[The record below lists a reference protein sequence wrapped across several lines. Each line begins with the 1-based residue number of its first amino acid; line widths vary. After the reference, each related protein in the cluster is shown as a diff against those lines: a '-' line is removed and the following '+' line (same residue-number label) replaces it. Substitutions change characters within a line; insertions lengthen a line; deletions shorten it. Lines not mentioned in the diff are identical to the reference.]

1 MGLFHDTCEAFVD
14 LRNNGRALSG
24 EDLRTAQ
31 ELVFPQGA
39 TAPLVG
45 EAREKALAAHGWG
58 ICGHEVPKKARVCS
72 KCGTLAPKG
81 YVKCPSCREWV
92 GNESRFCPHCNHPL
106 HPDERIDFAGGI
118 WDRHP
123 GLFAQRFELD
133 DVSQIVKGGL
143 KIQEGTLAILLDA
156 GKKVAVLGPGRHRP
170 EGTLRSINWFGNPPP
185 RSVVMVD
192 AGDCLFKMLFAG
204 MRTAEELPVQV
215 VAEITLRFDV
225 DHADLFLANVLK
237 ESRAMATDAIS
248 GIIVAEATSAVKDL
262 CAASTVE
269 DLVKDPDRRAR
280 FQDAIS
286 RSLQDLFK
294 RSGLELIRVGF
305 VEFVSPAYEKLRQ
318 ANGDLEV
325 KRREVEFARTVRN
338 FTFDKDKEEW
348 TDGKAKREFGNERE
362 RDSAEDNLAMRE
374 FRLGIKKRSNIIRS
388 DSEKEDAEAEK
399 AHLDLEAQT
408 LREKA
413 QRKRDLEDYFAQL
426 AQEKQL
432 GSISRQT
439 QLGIASLT
447 APLTVE
453 DEVQRKKAENERHR
467 TAERFEKEY
476 DDLRHQFKKVDL
488 EADIERAKQQNRH
501 KWNIAEAEHANV
513 LSGIK
518 GKGELE
524 AVILESK
531 KGSIVDQRRIDS
543 AITDD
548 KVADIKR
555 GIDRKDAHFLDETLR
570 MDIDTKDYGQQK
582 ALDQAR
588 RAAELGRENL
598 AFVQSLEAK
607 ERRERADTM
616 KGMTYAEMAAMAD
629 DPAERAQYL
638 EMARLEK
645 EQEHQRAALSS
656 QVDLAKIQA
665 SVQVAQVQGQTEAS
679 KAQAQAQAAA
689 AAAQAQVA
697 VNDRTLEELKKVMGD
712 RADHDE
718 KVMKMM
724 QELAGKAIEKPTTVV
739 SQAAPAQVVIPNTT
753 PQPIN
758 IVK

>member
-39 TAPLVG
+39 VAPLVG
-45 EAREKALAAHGWG
+45 EAREKALAARGWG
-58 ICGHEVPKKARVCS
+58 ICGHEVTKKARVCS

-118 WDRHP
+118 WDRQP

-156 GKKVAVLGPGRHRP
+156 GKKVAVLGPGRHKP

-192 AGDCLFKMLFAG
+192 AGDCLFKMYFTG
-204 MRTAEELPVQV
+204 MRTAEELSVQV

-237 ESRAMATDAIS
+237 ESRALSTDVIS
-248 GIIVAEATSAVKDL
+248 DIIVAEATSAVRDL

-269 DLVKDPDRRAR
+269 DLVKDPDRRSR
-280 FQDAIS
+280 FQDALN
-286 RSLQDLFK
+286 RSLQNLFN

-305 VEFVSPAYEKLRQ
+305 VEFVSPVYEKLRR
-318 ANGDLEV
+318 ANADLEV
-325 KRREVEFARTVRN
+325 KRRELEFARTVRS
-338 FTFDKDKEEW
+338 FTFDKDKNDWADDKVER
-348 TDGKAKREFGNERE
+348 TFGNERE

-388 DSEKEDAEAEK
+388 DSEKEDAEAERV
-399 AHLDLEAQT
+399 HLDLEAQT

-413 QRKRDLEDYFAQL
+413 QRKRDIEDYFAQL

-432 GSISRQT
+432 GSITRQA
-439 QLGIASLT
+439 QLDIASLT

-453 DEVQRKKAENERHR
+453 DEVQRKKAENDRHR
-467 TAERFEKEY
+467 TAERFEQEY
-476 DDLRHQFKKVDL
+476 DTLRHQFKKVDL
-488 EADIERAKQQNRH
+488 EADIDRARQQARHEREKS
-501 KWNIAEAEHANV
+501 EAIHANA
-513 LSGIK
+513 LSEINGQ
-518 GKGELE
+518 GE
-524 AVILESK
+524 IN
-531 KGSIVDQRRIDS
+531 S
-543 AITDD
+543 AIT
-548 KVADIKR
+548 KSKIADIQR
-555 GIDRKDAHFLDETLR
+555 ETDRKDVHALDEAR
-570 MDIDTKDYGQQK
+570 HIDIDTADYEQRK
-582 ALDQAR
+582 KLEQAR
-588 RAAELGRENL
+588 GAAALGRENL
-598 AFVQSLEAK
+598 EFVQSLEAK

-645 EQEHQRAALSS
+645 EQEHQRTALSS

-679 KAQAQAQAAA
+679 KAQSQAQAAA

-697 VNDRTLEELKKVMGD
+697 ANDRTLEEVKKAMGD

-739 SQAAPAQVVIPNTT
+739 SQAAPAQVVVPNTA

>member
-39 TAPLVG
+39 AAPLVG
-45 EAREKALAAHGWG
+45 EAREKALAARGWG
-58 ICGHEVPKKARVCS
+58 ICGHEVTKKARVCS

-118 WDRHP
+118 WDRQP

-156 GKKVAVLGPGRHRP
+156 GKKVAVLGPGRHKP

-192 AGDCLFKMLFAG
+192 AGDCLFKMYFMG

-225 DHADLFLANVLK
+225 GHADLFLANVLK
-237 ESRAMATDAIS
+237 ESRALSTDVIS
-248 GIIVAEATSAVKDL
+248 DIIVAEATSAVRDL

-269 DLVKDPDRRAR
+269 DLVKDPDRRSR
-280 FQDAIS
+280 FQDALN
-286 RSLQDLFK
+286 RSLQNLFK

-305 VEFVSPAYEKLRQ
+305 VEFVSPVYEKLRQ
-318 ANGDLEV
+318 ANADLEV
-325 KRREVEFARTVRN
+325 KRRELEFARTVRS
-338 FTFDKDKEEW
+338 FTFDKDKNDWADDKVER
-348 TDGKAKREFGNERE
+348 TFGNERE

-388 DSEKEDAEAEK
+388 DSEKEDAEAERV
-399 AHLDLEAQT
+399 HLDLEAQT

-413 QRKRDLEDYFAQL
+413 QRKRDIEDYFAQL

-432 GSISRQT
+432 GSITRQA
-439 QLGIASLT
+439 QLDIASLT

-453 DEVQRKKAENERHR
+453 DEVQRKKAENDRHR
-467 TAERFEKEY
+467 TAERFEQEY
-476 DDLRHQFKKVDL
+476 DTLRHQFKKVDL
-488 EADIERAKQQNRH
+488 EADIDRARQQARHEREKS
-501 KWNIAEAEHANV
+501 EAIHANA
-513 LSGIK
+513 LSEINGQ
-518 GKGELE
+518 GE
-524 AVILESK
+524 IN
-531 KGSIVDQRRIDS
+531 S
-543 AITDD
+543 AIT
-548 KVADIKR
+548 KSKIADIQR
-555 GIDRKDAHFLDETLR
+555 ETDRKDVHALDEAR
-570 MDIDTKDYGQQK
+570 HIDIDTADYEQRK
-582 ALDQAR
+582 KLEQAR
-588 RAAELGRENL
+588 GAAALGRENL
-598 AFVQSLEAK
+598 EFVQSLEAK

-645 EQEHQRAALSS
+645 EQEHQRTALSS

-679 KAQAQAQAAA
+679 KAQSQAQAAA

-697 VNDRTLEELKKVMGD
+697 ANDRTLEEVKKALGD

-739 SQAAPAQVVIPNTT
+739 SQAAPAQVVVPNAA

>member
-39 TAPLVG
+39 AAPLVG
-45 EAREKALAAHGWG
+45 EAREKALAARGWG

-106 HPDERIDFAGGI
+106 HPDERIDFAGGV
-118 WDRHP
+118 WDRQP

-156 GKKVAVLGPGRHRP
+156 GKKVAVLGPGRHKP

-192 AGDCLFKMLFAG
+192 AGDCLFKMYFTG

-237 ESRAMATDAIS
+237 ESRALSTDVIS
-248 GIIVAEATSAVKDL
+248 DIIVAEATSAVRDL

-269 DLVKDPDRRAR
+269 DLVKDPDRRSR
-280 FQDAIS
+280 FQDALN
-286 RSLQDLFK
+286 RSLQNLFK

-305 VEFVSPAYEKLRQ
+305 VEFVSPVYEKLRQ
-318 ANGDLEV
+318 ANADLEV
-325 KRREVEFARTVRN
+325 KRRELEFARTVRS
-338 FTFDKDKEEW
+338 FTFDKDKNDWADDKVER
-348 TDGKAKREFGNERE
+348 TFGNERE

-388 DSEKEDAEAEK
+388 DSEKEDAEAERV
-399 AHLDLEAQT
+399 HLDLEAQT

-413 QRKRDLEDYFAQL
+413 QRKRDIEDYFAQL

-432 GSISRQT
+432 GSITRQA
-439 QLGIASLT
+439 QLDIASLT

-453 DEVQRKKAENERHR
+453 DEVQRKKAENDRHR
-467 TAERFEKEY
+467 TAERFEQEY
-476 DDLRHQFKKVDL
+476 DTLRHQFKKVDL
-488 EADIERAKQQNRH
+488 EADIDRARQQARHEREKS
-501 KWNIAEAEHANV
+501 EAIHANA
-513 LSGIK
+513 LSEINGQ
-518 GKGELE
+518 GE
-524 AVILESK
+524 IN
-531 KGSIVDQRRIDS
+531 S
-543 AITDD
+543 AIT
-548 KVADIKR
+548 KSKIADIQR
-555 GIDRKDAHFLDETLR
+555 ETDRKDVHALDEAR
-570 MDIDTKDYGQQK
+570 HIDIDTADYEQRK
-582 ALDQAR
+582 KIEQAR
-588 RAAELGRENL
+588 RAAELAHENL
-598 AFVQSLEAK
+598 AFTQSLEAK

-645 EQEHQRAALSS
+645 EQEHQRTALSS

-679 KAQAQAQAAA
+679 KAQSQAQAAA

-697 VNDRTLEELKKVMGD
+697 ANDRTLEELKNALGD

-739 SQAAPAQVVIPNTT
+739 SQAAPAQVVVPNAA

>member
-39 TAPLVG
+39 AAPLVG
-45 EAREKALAAHGWG
+45 EAREKALAARGWG

-118 WDRHP
+118 WDRQP

-156 GKKVAVLGPGRHRP
+156 GKKVAVLGPGRHKP

-192 AGDCLFKMLFAG
+192 AGDCLFKMYFTG

-237 ESRAMATDAIS
+237 ESRALSTDVIS
-248 GIIVAEATSAVKDL
+248 DIIVAEATSAVRDL

-269 DLVKDPDRRAR
+269 DLVKDPDRRSR
-280 FQDAIS
+280 FQDALN
-286 RSLQDLFK
+286 RSLQNLFK

-305 VEFVSPAYEKLRQ
+305 VEFVSPVYEKLRQ
-318 ANGDLEV
+318 ANADLEV
-325 KRREVEFARTVRN
+325 KRRELEFARTVRS
-338 FTFDKDKEEW
+338 FTFDKDKNDW
-348 TDGKAKREFGNERE
+348 TDDKVERTFGNERE

-388 DSEKEDAEAEK
+388 DSEKEDAEAERV
-399 AHLDLEAQT
+399 HLDLEAQT

-413 QRKRDLEDYFAQL
+413 QRKRDIEDYFAQL

-432 GSISRQT
+432 GSITRQA
-439 QLGIASLT
+439 QLDIASLT

-453 DEVQRKKAENERHR
+453 DEVQRKKAENDRHR
-467 TAERFEKEY
+467 TAERFEQEY
-476 DDLRHQFKKVDL
+476 DTLRHQFKKVDL
-488 EADIERAKQQNRH
+488 EADIDRARQQARHEREKS
-501 KWNIAEAEHANV
+501 EAIHANA
-513 LSGIK
+513 LSEINGQ
-518 GKGELE
+518 GE
-524 AVILESK
+524 IN
-531 KGSIVDQRRIDS
+531 S
-543 AITDD
+543 AIT
-548 KVADIKR
+548 KSKIADIQR
-555 GIDRKDAHFLDETLR
+555 ETDRKDVHALDEAR
-570 MDIDTKDYGQQK
+570 HIDIDTADYEQRK
-582 ALDQAR
+582 KIEQAR
-588 RAAELGRENL
+588 RAAELAHENL
-598 AFVQSLEAK
+598 AFTQSLEAK

-645 EQEHQRAALSS
+645 EQEHQRTALSS

-679 KAQAQAQAAA
+679 KAQSQAQTAA

-697 VNDRTLEELKKVMGD
+697 ANDRTLEELKKALGD

-739 SQAAPAQVVIPNTT
+739 SQAAPAQVVVPNAA

>member
-39 TAPLVG
+39 AAPLVG
-45 EAREKALAAHGWG
+45 EAREKALAARGWG
-58 ICGHEVPKKARVCS
+58 ICGHEVTKKARVCS

-118 WDRHP
+118 WDRQP

-156 GKKVAVLGPGRHRP
+156 GKKVAVLGPGRHKP

-192 AGDCLFKMLFAG
+192 AGDCLFKMYFTG
-204 MRTAEELPVQV
+204 MRTAEELSVQV

-237 ESRAMATDAIS
+237 ESRALSTDVIS
-248 GIIVAEATSAVKDL
+248 DIIVAEATSAVRDL

-269 DLVKDPDRRAR
+269 DLVKDPDRRSR
-280 FQDAIS
+280 FQDALN
-286 RSLQDLFK
+286 RSLQNLFK

-305 VEFVSPAYEKLRQ
+305 VEFVSPVYEKLRQ
-318 ANGDLEV
+318 ANADLEV
-325 KRREVEFARTVRN
+325 KRRELEFARTVRS
-338 FTFDKDKEEW
+338 FTFDKDKNDWADDKVER
-348 TDGKAKREFGNERE
+348 TFGNERE

-388 DSEKEDAEAEK
+388 DSEKEDAEAERV
-399 AHLDLEAQT
+399 HLDLEAQT

-413 QRKRDLEDYFAQL
+413 QRKRDIEDYFAQL

-432 GSISRQT
+432 GSITRQA
-439 QLGIASLT
+439 QLDIASLT

-453 DEVQRKKAENERHR
+453 DEVQRKKSENDRHR
-467 TAERFEKEY
+467 TAERFEQEY
-476 DDLRHQFKKVDL
+476 DTLRHQFKKVDL
-488 EADIERAKQQNRH
+488 EADIDRARQQARHEREKS
-501 KWNIAEAEHANV
+501 EAIHANA
-513 LSGIK
+513 LSEINGQ
-518 GKGELE
+518 GE
-524 AVILESK
+524 IN
-531 KGSIVDQRRIDS
+531 S
-543 AITDD
+543 AIT
-548 KVADIKR
+548 KSKIADIQR
-555 GIDRKDAHFLDETLR
+555 ETDRKDVHALDEAR
-570 MDIDTKDYGQQK
+570 HIDIDTADYEQRK
-582 ALDQAR
+582 KLEQAR
-588 RAAELGRENL
+588 GAAALGRENL
-598 AFVQSLEAK
+598 EFVQSLEAK

-645 EQEHQRAALSS
+645 EQEHQRTALSS

-679 KAQAQAQAAA
+679 KAQSQAQAAA

-697 VNDRTLEELKKVMGD
+697 ANDRTLEEVKKALGD

-739 SQAAPAQVVIPNTT
+739 SQAAPAQVVVPNTA

>member
-39 TAPLVG
+39 AAPLVG
-45 EAREKALAAHGWG
+45 EAREKALAARGWG

-118 WDRHP
+118 WDRQP

-156 GKKVAVLGPGRHRP
+156 GKKVAVLGPGRHKP

-192 AGDCLFKMLFAG
+192 AGDCLFKMYFTG

-237 ESRAMATDAIS
+237 ESRALSTDVIS
-248 GIIVAEATSAVKDL
+248 GIIVAEATSAVRDL

-269 DLVKDPDRRAR
+269 DLVKDPDRRSR
-280 FQDAIS
+280 FQDALN
-286 RSLQDLFK
+286 RSLQNLFK

-305 VEFVSPAYEKLRQ
+305 VEFVSPVYEKLRQ
-318 ANGDLEV
+318 ANADLEV
-325 KRREVEFARTVRN
+325 KRRELEFARTVRS
-338 FTFDKDKEEW
+338 FTFDKDKNDWADDKVER
-348 TDGKAKREFGNERE
+348 TFGNERE

-388 DSEKEDAEAEK
+388 DSEKEDAEAERV
-399 AHLDLEAQT
+399 HLDLEAQT

-413 QRKRDLEDYFAQL
+413 QRKRDIEDYFAQL

-432 GSISRQT
+432 GSITRQA
-439 QLGIASLT
+439 QLDIASLT

-453 DEVQRKKAENERHR
+453 DEVQRKKAENDRHR
-467 TAERFEKEY
+467 TAERFEQEY
-476 DDLRHQFKKVDL
+476 DTLRHQFKKVDL
-488 EADIERAKQQNRH
+488 EADIDRARQQARHEREKS
-501 KWNIAEAEHANV
+501 EAIHANA
-513 LSGIK
+513 LSEINGQ
-518 GKGELE
+518 GE
-524 AVILESK
+524 IN
-531 KGSIVDQRRIDS
+531 S
-543 AITDD
+543 AIT
-548 KVADIKR
+548 KSKIADIQR
-555 GIDRKDAHFLDETLR
+555 ETDRKDVHALDEAR
-570 MDIDTKDYGQQK
+570 HIDIDTADYEQRK
-582 ALDQAR
+582 KLEQAR
-588 RAAELGRENL
+588 GAAALGHANL
-598 AFVQSLEAK
+598 EFVQSLEAK

-645 EQEHQRAALSS
+645 EQEHQRTALSS

-679 KAQAQAQAAA
+679 KAQSQAQAAA

-697 VNDRTLEELKKVMGD
+697 ANDRTLEEVKKAMGD

-739 SQAAPAQVVIPNTT
+739 SQAAPAQVVVPNTA

>member
-39 TAPLVG
+39 AAPLVG
-45 EAREKALAAHGWG
+45 EAREKALAARGWG

-106 HPDERIDFAGGI
+106 HPDERIDFAGGV
-118 WDRHP
+118 WDRQP

-156 GKKVAVLGPGRHRP
+156 GKKVAVLGPGRHKP

-192 AGDCLFKMLFAG
+192 AGDCLFKMYFTG

-237 ESRAMATDAIS
+237 ESRALSTDVIS
-248 GIIVAEATSAVKDL
+248 DIIVAEATSAVRDL

-269 DLVKDPDRRAR
+269 DLVKDPDRRSR
-280 FQDAIS
+280 FQDALN
-286 RSLQDLFK
+286 RSLQNLFK

-305 VEFVSPAYEKLRQ
+305 VEFVSPVYEKLRQ
-318 ANGDLEV
+318 ANADLEV
-325 KRREVEFARTVRN
+325 KRRELEFARTVRS
-338 FTFDKDKEEW
+338 FTFDKDKNDWADDKVER
-348 TDGKAKREFGNERE
+348 TFGNERE

-388 DSEKEDAEAEK
+388 DSEKEDAEAERV
-399 AHLDLEAQT
+399 HLDLEAQT

-413 QRKRDLEDYFAQL
+413 QRKRDIEDYFAQL

-432 GSISRQT
+432 GSITRQA
-439 QLGIASLT
+439 QLDIASLT

-453 DEVQRKKAENERHR
+453 DEVQRKKAENDRHR
-467 TAERFEKEY
+467 TAERFEQEY
-476 DDLRHQFKKVDL
+476 DTLRHQFKKVDL
-488 EADIERAKQQNRH
+488 EADIDRARQQARHEREKS
-501 KWNIAEAEHANV
+501 EAIHANA
-513 LSGIK
+513 LSEINGQ
-518 GKGELE
+518 GE
-524 AVILESK
+524 IN
-531 KGSIVDQRRIDS
+531 S
-543 AITDD
+543 AIT
-548 KVADIKR
+548 KSKIADIQR
-555 GIDRKDAHFLDETLR
+555 ETDRKDVHALDEAR
-570 MDIDTKDYGQQK
+570 HIDIDTADYEQRK
-582 ALDQAR
+582 KLEQAR
-588 RAAELGRENL
+588 GAAALGRENL
-598 AFVQSLEAK
+598 EFVQSLEAK

-645 EQEHQRAALSS
+645 EQEHQRTALSS

-679 KAQAQAQAAA
+679 KAQSQAQAAA

-697 VNDRTLEELKKVMGD
+697 ANDRTLEEVKKALGD

-739 SQAAPAQVVIPNTT
+739 SQAAPAQVVVPNAA

>member
-39 TAPLVG
+39 AAPLVG
-45 EAREKALAAHGWG
+45 EAREKALAARGWG

-118 WDRHP
+118 WDRQP

-143 KIQEGTLAILLDA
+143 KIQEGTLTILLDA
-156 GKKVAVLGPGRHRP
+156 GKKVAVLGPGRHKP

-192 AGDCLFKMLFAG
+192 AGDCLFKMYFTG

-237 ESRAMATDAIS
+237 ESRALSTDVIS
-248 GIIVAEATSAVKDL
+248 DIIVAEATSAVRDL

-269 DLVKDPDRRAR
+269 DLVKDPDRRSR
-280 FQDAIS
+280 FQDALN
-286 RSLQDLFK
+286 RSLQNLFK

-305 VEFVSPAYEKLRQ
+305 VEFVSPVYEKLRQ
-318 ANGDLEV
+318 ANADLEV
-325 KRREVEFARTVRN
+325 KRRELEFARTVRS
-338 FTFDKDKEEW
+338 FTFDKDKNDWADDKVER
-348 TDGKAKREFGNERE
+348 TFGNERE

-388 DSEKEDAEAEK
+388 DSEKEDAEAERV
-399 AHLDLEAQT
+399 HLDLEAQT

-413 QRKRDLEDYFAQL
+413 QRKRDIEDYFAQL

-432 GSISRQT
+432 GSITRQA
-439 QLGIASLT
+439 QLDIASLT

-453 DEVQRKKAENERHR
+453 DEVQRKKAENDRHR
-467 TAERFEKEY
+467 TAERFEQEY
-476 DDLRHQFKKVDL
+476 DTLRHQFKKVDL
-488 EADIERAKQQNRH
+488 EADIDCARQQARHEREKS
-501 KWNIAEAEHANV
+501 EAIHANA
-513 LSGIK
+513 LSEINGQ
-518 GKGELE
+518 GE
-524 AVILESK
+524 IN
-531 KGSIVDQRRIDS
+531 S
-543 AITDD
+543 AIT
-548 KVADIKR
+548 KSKIADIQR
-555 GIDRKDAHFLDETLR
+555 ETDRKDVHALDEAR
-570 MDIDTKDYGQQK
+570 HIDIDTADYEQRK
-582 ALDQAR
+582 KLEQAR
-588 RAAELGRENL
+588 GAAALGRANL
-598 AFVQSLEAK
+598 EFVQSLEAK

-645 EQEHQRAALSS
+645 EQEHQRTALSS

-679 KAQAQAQAAA
+679 KAQSQAQAAA

-697 VNDRTLEELKKVMGD
+697 ANDRTLEEVKKAMGD

-739 SQAAPAQVVIPNTT
+739 SQAAPAQVVVPNTA

>member
-39 TAPLVG
+39 ATPLVG
-45 EAREKALAAHGWG
+45 EAREKALAARGWG
-58 ICGHEVPKKARVCS
+58 ICGHEVPKKARACS

-106 HPDERIDFAGGI
+106 HPDERIDFAGGV
-118 WDRHP
+118 WDRQP

-133 DVSQIVKGGL
+133 DVSQIVRGGL

-156 GKKVAVLGPGRHRP
+156 GKKVAVLGPGRHKP

-192 AGDCLFKMLFAG
+192 AGDCLFKMFFAG

-248 GIIVAEATSAVKDL
+248 DIIVAEATSAVKDL
-262 CAASTVE
+262 CAVSTVE
-269 DLVKDPDRRAR
+269 DLVKDPNRRTY
-280 FQDAIS
+280 FQDALN
-286 RSLQDLFK
+286 RALKDLFR

-318 ANGDLEV
+318 ANADLEA
-325 KRREVEFARTVRN
+325 KRREIEFARTVRS
-338 FTFDKDKEEW
+338 FTFDKDKNDW
-348 TDGKAKREFGNERE
+348 ADDKAERTFGNERE
-362 RDSAEDNLAMRE
+362 RDSAEDSLAMRE
-374 FRLGIKKRSNIIRS
+374 FRLGVKKRSNVIRS
-388 DSEKEDAEAEK
+388 DSEKEDAEAERV
-399 AHLDLEAQT
+399 HLDLEAQT

-432 GSISRQT
+432 GSIPRQI
-439 QLGIASLT
+439 QLEIATLT

-453 DEVQRKKAENERHR
+453 DEVARKKAENERHR
-467 TAERFEKEY
+467 TAERFEKED
-476 DDLRHQFKKVDL
+476 DDLRHQSRKVDL
-488 EADIERAKQQNRH
+488 EADIERARQQNRH
-501 KWNIAEAEHANV
+501 KLNIAEAEHANV
-513 LSGIK
+513 VSGIK
-518 GKGELE
+518 GQGELD

-531 KGSIVDQRRIDS
+531 KGGIVDQRRIAS
-543 AITDD
+543 ATTD
-548 KVADIKR
+548 AEIARIKR
-555 GIDRKDAHFLDETLR
+555 GIDEEDA
-570 MDIDTKDYGQQK
+570 K
-582 ALDQAR
+582 ALNNQAR
-588 RAAELGRENL
+588 AAAALGRENL
-598 AFVQSLEAK
+598 AFMQSLESK

-697 VNDRTLEELKKVMGD
+697 ANDRTLEELKKAMGD

-739 SQAAPAQVVIPNTT
+739 SQAAPAQVVVPNTA
-753 PQPIN
+753 PQPIYL
-758 IVK
+758 VK

>member
-39 TAPLVG
+39 AAPLVG
-45 EAREKALAAHGWG
+45 EAREKALAARGWG

-118 WDRHP
+118 WDRQP

-156 GKKVAVLGPGRHRP
+156 GKKVAVLGPGRHKP

-192 AGDCLFKMLFAG
+192 AGDCLFKMYFTG

-237 ESRAMATDAIS
+237 ESRALSTDVIS
-248 GIIVAEATSAVKDL
+248 DIIVAEATSAVRDL

-269 DLVKDPDRRAR
+269 DLVKDPDRRSR
-280 FQDAIS
+280 FQDALN
-286 RSLQDLFK
+286 RSLQNLFK

-305 VEFVSPAYEKLRQ
+305 VEFVSPVYEKLRQ
-318 ANGDLEV
+318 ANADLEV
-325 KRREVEFARTVRN
+325 KRRELEFARTVRS
-338 FTFDKDKEEW
+338 FTFDKDKNDWADDKVER
-348 TDGKAKREFGNERE
+348 TFGNERE

-388 DSEKEDAEAEK
+388 DSEKEDAEAERV
-399 AHLDLEAQT
+399 HLDLEAQT

-413 QRKRDLEDYFAQL
+413 QRKRDIEDYFTQL

-432 GSISRQT
+432 GSITRQA
-439 QLGIASLT
+439 QLDIASLT

-453 DEVQRKKAENERHR
+453 DEVQRKKAENDRHR
-467 TAERFEKEY
+467 TAECFEQEY
-476 DDLRHQFKKVDL
+476 DTLRHQFKKVDL
-488 EADIERAKQQNRH
+488 EADIDRARQQARHEREKS
-501 KWNIAEAEHANV
+501 EAIHANA
-513 LSGIK
+513 LSEINGQ
-518 GKGELE
+518 GE
-524 AVILESK
+524 IN
-531 KGSIVDQRRIDS
+531 S
-543 AITDD
+543 AIT
-548 KVADIKR
+548 KSKIADIQR
-555 GIDRKDAHFLDETLR
+555 ETDRKDVHALDEAR
-570 MDIDTKDYGQQK
+570 HINIDTADYEQRK
-582 ALDQAR
+582 KIEQAR
-588 RAAELGRENL
+588 RAAELAHENL
-598 AFVQSLEAK
+598 AFTQSLEAK

-645 EQEHQRAALSS
+645 EQEHQRTALSS

-679 KAQAQAQAAA
+679 KAQSQAQAAA
-689 AAAQAQVA
+689 VVAQAQVA
-697 VNDRTLEELKKVMGD
+697 ANDRTLEELKKALGD

-739 SQAAPAQVVIPNTT
+739 SQAAPAQVVVPNTA

>member
-39 TAPLVG
+39 AAPLVG
-45 EAREKALAAHGWG
+45 EAREKALAARGWG

-106 HPDERIDFAGGI
+106 HPDERIDFAGGV
-118 WDRHP
+118 WDRQP

-156 GKKVAVLGPGRHRP
+156 GKKVAVLGPGRHKP

-192 AGDCLFKMLFAG
+192 AGDCLFKMYFTG
-204 MRTAEELPVQV
+204 MRTAEELSVQV

-237 ESRAMATDAIS
+237 ESRALSTDVIS
-248 GIIVAEATSAVKDL
+248 DIIVAEATSAVRDL

-269 DLVKDPDRRAR
+269 DLVKDPDRRSR
-280 FQDAIS
+280 FQDALN
-286 RSLQDLFK
+286 RSLQNLFK

-305 VEFVSPAYEKLRQ
+305 VEFVSPVYEKLRQ
-318 ANGDLEV
+318 ANADLEV
-325 KRREVEFARTVRN
+325 KRRELEFARTVRS
-338 FTFDKDKEEW
+338 FTFDKDKNDWADDKVER
-348 TDGKAKREFGNERE
+348 TFGNERE

-388 DSEKEDAEAEK
+388 DSEKEDAEAER

-413 QRKRDLEDYFAQL
+413 QRKRDIEDYFAQL

-432 GSISRQT
+432 GSITRQA
-439 QLGIASLT
+439 QLDIASLT

-453 DEVQRKKAENERHR
+453 DEVQRKKAENDRHR
-467 TAERFEKEY
+467 TAERFEQEY
-476 DDLRHQFKKVDL
+476 DTLRHQFKKVDL
-488 EADIERAKQQNRH
+488 EADIDRARQQARHEREKS
-501 KWNIAEAEHANV
+501 EAIHANA
-513 LSGIK
+513 LSEINGQ
-518 GKGELE
+518 GE
-524 AVILESK
+524 IN
-531 KGSIVDQRRIDS
+531 S
-543 AITDD
+543 AIT
-548 KVADIKR
+548 KSKIADIQR
-555 GIDRKDAHFLDETLR
+555 ETDRKDVHALDEAR
-570 MDIDTKDYGQQK
+570 HINIDTADYEQRK
-582 ALDQAR
+582 KIEQAR
-588 RAAELGRENL
+588 RAAELAHENL
-598 AFVQSLEAK
+598 AFTQSLEAK

-645 EQEHQRAALSS
+645 EQEHQRTALSS

-679 KAQAQAQAAA
+679 KAQSQAQAAA

-697 VNDRTLEELKKVMGD
+697 ANDRTLEEVKKAMGD

-739 SQAAPAQVVIPNTT
+739 SQAAPAQVVVPNTA

>member
-14 LRNNGRALSG
+14 LRNKGRALSG
-24 EDLRTAQ
+24 EDLRTAR

-39 TAPLVG
+39 ATPLVG
-45 EAREKALAAHGWG
+45 EAREKALAARGWG
-58 ICGHEVPKKARVCS
+58 VCGHEVPKKARVCA

-106 HPDERIDFAGGI
+106 HPDERIDFAGGV
-118 WDRHP
+118 WDRQP

-156 GKKVAVLGPGRHRP
+156 GKKVAVLGPGRHKP

-192 AGDCLFKMLFAG
+192 AGDCLFKMFFAG

-237 ESRAMATDAIS
+237 ESRVMATDAIS

-262 CAASTVE
+262 CAVSTVE

-325 KRREVEFARTVRN
+325 KRREVEFARTVRS
-338 FTFDKDKEEW
+338 FTFDKDKNDW
-348 TDGKAKREFGNERE
+348 ADDKAERTFGNERE
-362 RDSAEDNLAMRE
+362 RDSAEDSLAMRE
-374 FRLGIKKRSNIIRS
+374 FRLGVKKRSNVIRS
-388 DSEKEDAEAEK
+388 DSEKEDAEAERV
-399 AHLDLEAQT
+399 HLDLEAQT

-432 GSISRQT
+432 GSIPRQI
-439 QLGIASLT
+439 QLEIATLT

-453 DEVQRKKAENERHR
+453 DEVARKKAENERHR
-467 TAERFEKEY
+467 TAERFEKED
-476 DDLRHQFKKVDL
+476 DDLRHQSRKVDL
-488 EADIERAKQQNRH
+488 EADIERARQQNRH
-501 KWNIAEAEHANV
+501 KLNIAEAEHANV
-513 LSGIK
+513 VSGIK
-518 GKGELE
+518 GQGELD

-531 KGSIVDQRRIDS
+531 KGGIVDQRRIAS
-543 AITDD
+543 ATTD
-548 KVADIKR
+548 AEIARIKR
-555 GIDRKDAHFLDETLR
+555 GIDEEDA
-570 MDIDTKDYGQQK
+570 K
-582 ALDQAR
+582 ALNNQAR
-588 RAAELGRENL
+588 DAAALGRGNL
-598 AFVQSLEAK
+598 AFVQSLESK

-616 KGMTYAEMAAMAD
+616 KGMSYAEMAAMAD

-645 EQEHQRAALSS
+645 EQEHQQAALSS

-665 SVQVAQVQGQTEAS
+665 SVQVAEVQGQMEAS
-679 KAQAQAQAAA
+679 KAQSQAQAAA

-697 VNDRTLEELKKVMGD
+697 ANDRTLEELKKAMGD

-739 SQAAPAQVVIPNTT
+739 SQAAPAQVVVPNTT

>member
-39 TAPLVG
+39 AAPLVG
-45 EAREKALAAHGWG
+45 EAREKALAARGWG

-118 WDRHP
+118 WDRQP

-156 GKKVAVLGPGRHRP
+156 GKKVAVLGPGRHKP

-192 AGDCLFKMLFAG
+192 AGDCLFKMYFTG

-237 ESRAMATDAIS
+237 ESRALPTDVIS
-248 GIIVAEATSAVKDL
+248 DIIVAEATSAVRDL
-262 CAASTVE
+262 CAASMVE
-269 DLVKDPDRRAR
+269 DLVKDPDRRSR
-280 FQDAIS
+280 FQDALN
-286 RSLQDLFK
+286 RSLQNLFK

-305 VEFVSPAYEKLRQ
+305 VEFVSPVYEKLRQ
-318 ANGDLEV
+318 ANADLEV
-325 KRREVEFARTVRN
+325 KRRELEFARTVRS
-338 FTFDKDKEEW
+338 FTFDKDKNDWADDKVER
-348 TDGKAKREFGNERE
+348 TFGNERE

-388 DSEKEDAEAEK
+388 DSEKEDAEAERV
-399 AHLDLEAQT
+399 HLDLEAQT

-413 QRKRDLEDYFAQL
+413 QRKRDIEDYFAQL

-432 GSISRQT
+432 GSITRQA
-439 QLGIASLT
+439 QLDIASLT

-453 DEVQRKKAENERHR
+453 DEVQRKKAENDRHR
-467 TAERFEKEY
+467 TAERFEQEY
-476 DDLRHQFKKVDL
+476 DTLRHQFKKVDF
-488 EADIERAKQQNRH
+488 EADIDRARQQARHEREKS
-501 KWNIAEAEHANV
+501 EAIHANA
-513 LSGIK
+513 LSEINGQ
-518 GKGELE
+518 GE
-524 AVILESK
+524 IN
-531 KGSIVDQRRIDS
+531 S
-543 AITDD
+543 AIT
-548 KVADIKR
+548 KSKIADIQR
-555 GIDRKDAHFLDETLR
+555 ETDRKDVHALDEAR
-570 MDIDTKDYGQQK
+570 HIDIDTADYEQRK
-582 ALDQAR
+582 KLEQAR
-588 RAAELGRENL
+588 GAAALGHANL
-598 AFVQSLEAK
+598 EFVQSLEAK

-645 EQEHQRAALSS
+645 EQEHQRTALSS

-679 KAQAQAQAAA
+679 KAQSQAQAAA

-697 VNDRTLEELKKVMGD
+697 ANDRTLEEVKKAMGD

-739 SQAAPAQVVIPNTT
+739 SQAAPAQVVVPNTA

>member
-39 TAPLVG
+39 AAPLVG
-45 EAREKALAAHGWG
+45 EAREKALAARGWG

-118 WDRHP
+118 WDRQP
-123 GLFAQRFELD
+123 DLFAQRFELD

-156 GKKVAVLGPGRHRP
+156 GKKVAVLGPGRHKP

-192 AGDCLFKMLFAG
+192 AGDCLFKMYFTG

-237 ESRAMATDAIS
+237 ESRALSTDVIS
-248 GIIVAEATSAVKDL
+248 DIIVAEATSAVRDL

-269 DLVKDPDRRAR
+269 DLVKDPDRRSR
-280 FQDAIS
+280 FQDALN
-286 RSLQDLFK
+286 RSLQNLFK

-305 VEFVSPAYEKLRQ
+305 VEFVSPVYEKLRQ
-318 ANGDLEV
+318 ANADLEV
-325 KRREVEFARTVRN
+325 KRRELEFARTVRS
-338 FTFDKDKEEW
+338 FTFDKDKNDWADDKVER
-348 TDGKAKREFGNERE
+348 TFGNERE

-388 DSEKEDAEAEK
+388 DSEKEDAEAERV
-399 AHLDLEAQT
+399 HLDLEAQT

-413 QRKRDLEDYFAQL
+413 QRKRDIEDYFAQL

-432 GSISRQT
+432 GSITRQA
-439 QLGIASLT
+439 QLDIASLT

-453 DEVQRKKAENERHR
+453 DEVQRKKAENDRHR
-467 TAERFEKEY
+467 TAERFEQEY
-476 DDLRHQFKKVDL
+476 DTLRHQFKKVDL
-488 EADIERAKQQNRH
+488 EADIDRARQQARYEREKS
-501 KWNIAEAEHANV
+501 EAIHANA
-513 LSGIK
+513 LSEINGQ
-518 GKGELE
+518 GE
-524 AVILESK
+524 IN
-531 KGSIVDQRRIDS
+531 S
-543 AITDD
+543 AIT
-548 KVADIKR
+548 KSKIADIQR
-555 GIDRKDAHFLDETLR
+555 ETDRKDVHALDEAR
-570 MDIDTKDYGQQK
+570 HIDIDTADYEQRK
-582 ALDQAR
+582 KLEQAR
-588 RAAELGRENL
+588 GAAALGRANL
-598 AFVQSLEAK
+598 EFVQSLEAK

-645 EQEHQRAALSS
+645 EQEHQRTALSS

-679 KAQAQAQAAA
+679 KAQSQAQAAA

-697 VNDRTLEELKKVMGD
+697 ANDRTLEELKKALGD

-739 SQAAPAQVVIPNTT
+739 SQAAPAQVVVPNTA

>member
-39 TAPLVG
+39 AAPLVG
-45 EAREKALAAHGWG
+45 EAREKALAARGWG
-58 ICGHEVPKKARVCS
+58 ICGHEVTKKARVCS

-118 WDRHP
+118 WDRQP

-156 GKKVAVLGPGRHRP
+156 GKKVAVLGPGRHKP

-192 AGDCLFKMLFAG
+192 AGDCLFKMYFTG

-237 ESRAMATDAIS
+237 ESRALSTDVIS
-248 GIIVAEATSAVKDL
+248 DIIVAEATSAVRDL

-269 DLVKDPDRRAR
+269 DLVKDPDRRSR
-280 FQDAIS
+280 FQDALN
-286 RSLQDLFK
+286 RSLQNLFK

-305 VEFVSPAYEKLRQ
+305 VEFVSPVYEKLRQ
-318 ANGDLEV
+318 ANADLEV
-325 KRREVEFARTVRN
+325 KRRELEFARTVRS
-338 FTFDKDKEEW
+338 FTFDKDKNDWADDKVER
-348 TDGKAKREFGNERE
+348 TFGNERE

-388 DSEKEDAEAEK
+388 DSEKEDAEAERV
-399 AHLDLEAQT
+399 HLDLEAQT

-413 QRKRDLEDYFAQL
+413 QRKRDIEDYFAQL

-432 GSISRQT
+432 GSITRQA
-439 QLGIASLT
+439 QLDIASLT

-453 DEVQRKKAENERHR
+453 DEVQRKKAENDRHR
-467 TAERFEKEY
+467 TAERFEQEY
-476 DDLRHQFKKVDL
+476 DTLRHQFKKVDL
-488 EADIERAKQQNRH
+488 EADIDRARQQARHEREKS
-501 KWNIAEAEHANV
+501 EAIHANA
-513 LSGIK
+513 LSEINGQ
-518 GKGELE
+518 GE
-524 AVILESK
+524 IN
-531 KGSIVDQRRIDS
+531 S
-543 AITDD
+543 AIT
-548 KVADIKR
+548 KSKIADIQR
-555 GIDRKDAHFLDETLR
+555 ETDRKDVHALDEAR
-570 MDIDTKDYGQQK
+570 HIDIDTADYEQRK
-582 ALDQAR
+582 KLEQAR
-588 RAAELGRENL
+588 GAAALGRENL
-598 AFVQSLEAK
+598 EFVQSLEAK

-645 EQEHQRAALSS
+645 EQEHQRTALSS

-679 KAQAQAQAAA
+679 KAQSQAQAAA

-697 VNDRTLEELKKVMGD
+697 ANDRTLEEVKKAMGD

-739 SQAAPAQVVIPNTT
+739 SQAAPAQVVVPNTA

>member
-39 TAPLVG
+39 AAPLVG
-45 EAREKALAAHGWG
+45 EAREKALAARGWG

-118 WDRHP
+118 WDRQP

-156 GKKVAVLGPGRHRP
+156 GKKVAVLGPGRHKP

-192 AGDCLFKMLFAG
+192 AGDCLFKMYFTG

-237 ESRAMATDAIS
+237 ESRALSTDVIS
-248 GIIVAEATSAVKDL
+248 DIIVAEATSAVRDL

-269 DLVKDPDRRAR
+269 DLVKDPDRRSR
-280 FQDAIS
+280 FQDALN
-286 RSLQDLFK
+286 RSLQNLFK

-305 VEFVSPAYEKLRQ
+305 VEFVSPVYEKLRQ
-318 ANGDLEV
+318 ANADLEV
-325 KRREVEFARTVRN
+325 KRRELEFARTVRS
-338 FTFDKDKEEW
+338 FTFDKDKNDWADDKVER
-348 TDGKAKREFGNERE
+348 TFGNERE

-388 DSEKEDAEAEK
+388 DSEKEDAEAERV
-399 AHLDLEAQT
+399 HLDLEAQT

-413 QRKRDLEDYFAQL
+413 QRKRDIEDYFAQL

-432 GSISRQT
+432 GSITRQA
-439 QLGIASLT
+439 QLDIASLT

-453 DEVQRKKAENERHR
+453 DEVQRKKAENDRHR
-467 TAERFEKEY
+467 TAERFEQEY
-476 DDLRHQFKKVDL
+476 DTLRHQFKKVDL
-488 EADIERAKQQNRH
+488 EADIDRARQQARHEREKS
-501 KWNIAEAEHANV
+501 EAIHANA
-513 LSGIK
+513 LSEINGQ
-518 GKGELE
+518 GE
-524 AVILESK
+524 IN
-531 KGSIVDQRRIDS
+531 S
-543 AITDD
+543 AIT
-548 KVADIKR
+548 KSKIADIQR
-555 GIDRKDAHFLDETLR
+555 ETDRKDVHALDEAR
-570 MDIDTKDYGQQK
+570 HINIDTADYEQRK
-582 ALDQAR
+582 KIEQAR
-588 RAAELGRENL
+588 RAAELAHENL
-598 AFVQSLEAK
+598 AFTQSLEAK

-645 EQEHQRAALSS
+645 EQEHQRTALSS

-679 KAQAQAQAAA
+679 KAQSQAQAAA
-689 AAAQAQVA
+689 AVAQAQVA
-697 VNDRTLEELKKVMGD
+697 ANDRTLEEVKKAMGD

-739 SQAAPAQVVIPNTT
+739 SQAAPAQVVVPNTA

>member
-39 TAPLVG
+39 AAPLVG
-45 EAREKALAAHGWG
+45 EAREKALAARGWG

-118 WDRHP
+118 WDRQP

-156 GKKVAVLGPGRHRP
+156 GKKVAVLGPGRHKP

-192 AGDCLFKMLFAG
+192 AGDCLFKMYFTG

-237 ESRAMATDAIS
+237 ESRALSTDVIS
-248 GIIVAEATSAVKDL
+248 DIIVAEATSAVRDL

-269 DLVKDPDRRAR
+269 DLVKDPDRRSR
-280 FQDAIS
+280 FQDALN
-286 RSLQDLFK
+286 RSLQNLFK

-305 VEFVSPAYEKLRQ
+305 VEFVSPVYEKLRQ
-318 ANGDLEV
+318 ANADLEV
-325 KRREVEFARTVRN
+325 KRRELEFARTVRN
-338 FTFDKDKEEW
+338 FTFDKDKNDWADDKVER
-348 TDGKAKREFGNERE
+348 TFGNERE

-388 DSEKEDAEAEK
+388 DSEKEDAEAERV
-399 AHLDLEAQT
+399 HLDLEAQT

-413 QRKRDLEDYFAQL
+413 QRKRDIEDYFAQL

-432 GSISRQT
+432 GSITRQA
-439 QLGIASLT
+439 QLDIASLT

-453 DEVQRKKAENERHR
+453 DEVQRKKAENDRHR
-467 TAERFEKEY
+467 TAERFEQEY
-476 DDLRHQFKKVDL
+476 DTLRHQFKKVDL
-488 EADIERAKQQNRH
+488 EADIDRARQQARHEREKS
-501 KWNIAEAEHANV
+501 EAIHANA
-513 LSGIK
+513 LSEINGQ
-518 GKGELE
+518 GE
-524 AVILESK
+524 IN
-531 KGSIVDQRRIDS
+531 S
-543 AITDD
+543 AIT
-548 KVADIKR
+548 KSKIADIQR
-555 GIDRKDAHFLDETLR
+555 ETDRKDVHALDEAR
-570 MDIDTKDYGQQK
+570 HIDIDTADYEQRK
-582 ALDQAR
+582 KLEQAR
-588 RAAELGRENL
+588 GAAALAHENL
-598 AFVQSLEAK
+598 AFTQSLEAK

-645 EQEHQRAALSS
+645 EQEHQRTALSS

-679 KAQAQAQAAA
+679 KAQSQAQAAA

-697 VNDRTLEELKKVMGD
+697 ANDRTLEEVKKAMGD

-739 SQAAPAQVVIPNTT
+739 SQAAPAQVVVPNTA

>member
-24 EDLRTAQ
+24 EDLRIAR

-45 EAREKALAAHGWG
+45 EAREKALAVRGWG

-118 WDRHP
+118 WDRQP

-156 GKKVAVLGPGRHRP
+156 GKKVAVLGPGRHKP

-192 AGDCLFKMLFAG
+192 AGDCLFKMFFTG

-225 DHADLFLANVLK
+225 EHADQFLANVLK

-262 CAASTVE
+262 CSVSTVE

-325 KRREVEFARTVRN
+325 KRREVEFARTVRS
-338 FTFDKDKEEW
+338 FMFDKDKEEW

-388 DSEKEDAEAEK
+388 DSEKEDAEAER

-432 GSISRQT
+432 GSITRQT
-439 QLGIASLT
+439 QLDIASLT

-467 TAERFEKEY
+467 TAERFEKED
-476 DDLRHQFKKVDL
+476 DDLRHQSKKVDL
-488 EADIERAKQQNRH
+488 EADIERARQQNRH
-501 KWNIAEAEHANV
+501 RWEQAEAEHDNV
-513 LSGIK
+513 VSGIK
-518 GKGELE
+518 GQGELN
-524 AVILESK
+524 AAILESK

-543 AITDD
+543 ATTDD
-548 KVADIKR
+548 KVADIQR
-555 GIDRKDAHFLDETLR
+555 GINRKDAHFLDETRR
-570 MDIDTKDYGQQK
+570 MDIDTTDY
-582 ALDQAR
+582 QAR
-588 RAAELGRENL
+588 RATALARENL
-598 AFVQSLEAK
+598 EFAQSLESK

-616 KGMTYAEMAAMAD
+616 KGMTYAEMAAMTD
-629 DPAERAQYL
+629 NPAERTQYL

-689 AAAQAQVA
+689 AAAQAQVVA
-697 VNDRTLEELKKVMGD
+697 NDRTLEELKKVMGD

-718 KVMKMM
+718 NVMKMI

-739 SQAAPAQVVIPNTT
+739 SQAAPAQVVVPNTA